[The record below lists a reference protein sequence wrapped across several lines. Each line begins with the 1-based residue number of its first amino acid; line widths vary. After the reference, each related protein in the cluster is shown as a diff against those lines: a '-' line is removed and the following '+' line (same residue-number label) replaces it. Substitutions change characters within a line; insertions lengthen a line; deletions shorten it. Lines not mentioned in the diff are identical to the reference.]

1 MVLGHL
7 CACLLSCS
15 SGPLKKDITSHE
27 ENIFFVFCC
36 LLYSYLSLS
45 SSAVI
50 ISSILS
56 RVFSW
61 IWTCTKHLSCLEN
74 VVHFIEFLR
83 GTGREES
90 GLMLAKTMYTFLVCS
105 YLCLENQ
112 CERLFL
118 FFMYLF
124 LWICNSSRRNPP
136 VPNSI
141 VK

>member
-1 MVLGHL
+1 MVLEHL

-50 ISSILS
+50 ISS
-56 RVFSW
+56 SW

-90 GLMLAKTMYTFLVCS
+90 GLMLAKTMCTFLVGS

-124 LWICNSSRRNPP
+124 LWICNSSWRIPP